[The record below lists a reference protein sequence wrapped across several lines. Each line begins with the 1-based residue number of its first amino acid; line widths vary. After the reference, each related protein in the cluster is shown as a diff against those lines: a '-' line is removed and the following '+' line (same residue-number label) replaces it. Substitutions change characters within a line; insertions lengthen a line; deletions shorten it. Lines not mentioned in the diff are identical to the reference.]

1 MQMTNKIIKMLNK
14 YTIDLDSKKE
24 SLKGERKVRR
34 RRMIIVSMLA
44 FVFIFSLISGG
55 IKQKVENRALK
66 DEVRETELVLEEKQ
80 EKRAELEQEIIQLN
94 DENYIRRI
102 ARGDF
107 FMSGSG
113 ELIFSL
119 PESKKESTQTETQT
133 NENEDS
139 ESKE

>member
-44 FVFIFSLISGG
+44 FVFIFAFISGG
-55 IKQKVENRALK
+55 IKQTVENRALK

>member
-44 FVFIFSLISGG
+44 FVFIFAFISGG